1 MNVFHPGGLTSM
13 ERIGSVGR
21 ASNTKPYISISR
33 AIGRLILPNLLT
45 SLGLETQ
52 FGGIIAVAWRYGV
65 KKTSICKSLW

>member
-1 MNVFHPGGLTSM
+1 M

-52 FGGIIAVAWRYGV
+52 FGGIIAVA
-65 KKTSICKSLW
+65 